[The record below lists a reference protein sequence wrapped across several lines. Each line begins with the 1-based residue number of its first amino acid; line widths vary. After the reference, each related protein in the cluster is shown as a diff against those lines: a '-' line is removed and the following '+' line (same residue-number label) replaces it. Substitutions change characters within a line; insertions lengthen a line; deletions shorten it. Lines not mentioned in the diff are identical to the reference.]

1 MIYNAQT
8 KDISIAVGGDAMITR
23 KMSPHNE
30 KDFLTKV
37 IYL

>member
-1 MIYNAQT
+1 MIYNAQK

-30 KDFLTKV
+30 KDFFK
-37 IYL
+37 IN